1 MIGAIIGDIAG
12 STYEFHSIKT
22 KDFPLFAPG
31 SSYTDDSLMSIAVAS
46 ALMQTGEGH
55 VGFKSHVV
63 TSMRQIA
70 AKYPCPM
77 GGYGGRFR
85 HWLVSS
91 NPRPYGSFGN
101 GSAMRV
107 SPCGDVAATLDEALE
122 LARQSAEVTHNHP
135 EGIKGAQ
142 AVAAAI
148 YLARTGESRDGIR
161 SYIEQHFYPLHQTVD
176 EIRPRY
182 PDRFCCALRRHCGV
196 LRHFHPQ
203 QRQPPDLSTAGR
215 RFAGTAGPSHPDSL
229 SGTAAGADRRIN
241 GQTPIHRFCTR
252 CTIQFLMSYISKY
265 LLCLVP
271 GCHTGFIPAQEV
283 LSLSSCLSND
293 YRREKLNPQTL

>member
-22 KDFPLFAPG
+22 MDFPLFAPG

-46 ALMQTGEGH
+46 ALMQTGESH
-55 VGFKSHVV
+55 DGFKSHAV

-70 AKYPCPM
+70 TKYPCPM

-91 NPRPYGSFGN
+91 DPQPYGSFGN

-107 SPCGDVAATLDEALE
+107 SPCGDVAATLNEALE

-135 EGIKGAQ
+135 EGIRGAQ

-148 YLARTGESRDGIR
+148 VLARTGESRDGIR
-161 SYIEQHFYPLHQTVD
+161 SYIEQNFYPLEQTVD

-182 PDRFCCALRRHCGV
+182 RFDETCQGTVPQAITAFLESVSFEDALRAAVSLGGDCDTLTDITCAIAWPFYARSGLDATMV
-196 LRHFHPQ
+196 RLRDEALALLHD
-203 QRQPPDLSTAGR
+203 DLREIVIRWEERYGGYTTTVNSK
-215 RFAGTAGPSHPDSL
+215 
-229 SGTAAGADRRIN
+229 AD
-241 GQTPIHRFCTR
+241 
-252 CTIQFLMSYISKY
+252 
-265 LLCLVP
+265 
-271 GCHTGFIPAQEV
+271 
-283 LSLSSCLSND
+283 
-293 YRREKLNPQTL
+293 

>member
-22 KDFPLFAPG
+22 MDFPLFAPG

-46 ALMQTGEGH
+46 ALMQTGESH
-55 VGFKSHVV
+55 DGFKSHAV

-70 AKYPCPM
+70 TKYPCPM

-91 NPRPYGSFGN
+91 DPQPYGIFGN

-107 SPCGDVAATLDEALE
+107 SPCGDVATTLDEALA
-122 LARQSAEVTHNHP
+122 LAKQSAEVTHSHP

-161 SYIEQHFYPLHQTVD
+161 SYIEQNFYPLEQTVD

-182 PDRFCCALRRHCGV
+182 RFDETCQGTVPQAITAFLESVSFEDALRAAVSLGGDCDTLTDITCAITWPYYAKNGLDDTMVR
-196 LRHFHPQ
+196 LRDEAFALLHD
-203 QRQPPDLSTAGR
+203 DLREIVIRWEERYGGYKAT
-215 RFAGTAGPSHPDSL
+215 TNDK
-229 SGTAAGADRRIN
+229 AD
-241 GQTPIHRFCTR
+241 
-252 CTIQFLMSYISKY
+252 
-265 LLCLVP
+265 
-271 GCHTGFIPAQEV
+271 
-283 LSLSSCLSND
+283 
-293 YRREKLNPQTL
+293 

>member
-22 KDFPLFAPG
+22 MDFPLFAPG

-46 ALMQTGEGH
+46 ALMQTGESH
-55 VGFKSHVV
+55 DGFKSHAV

-70 AKYPCPM
+70 TKYPCPM

-85 HWLVSS
+85 HWLVSP
-91 NPRPYGSFGN
+91 NLRPYGSFGN

-107 SPCGDVAATLDEALE
+107 SPCGDVAATLDEALA
-122 LARQSAEVTHNHP
+122 LAKQSAEVTHSHP

-148 YLARTGESRDGIR
+148 YLARAGESRDGIR
-161 SYIEQHFYPLHQTVD
+161 SYIEQHFYHLHQTVD

-182 PDRFCCALRRHCGV
+182 RFDETYQGTVPQAITAFLESVSFEDV
-196 LRHFHPQ
+196 LRTAVSLGGDCDTLTDITCAIAWPFYARSGLDATMVRLRDEALALLHD
-203 QRQPPDLSTAGR
+203 DLREIVIRWEERYGGYTTTVNSK
-215 RFAGTAGPSHPDSL
+215 
-229 SGTAAGADRRIN
+229 AD
-241 GQTPIHRFCTR
+241 
-252 CTIQFLMSYISKY
+252 
-265 LLCLVP
+265 
-271 GCHTGFIPAQEV
+271 
-283 LSLSSCLSND
+283 
-293 YRREKLNPQTL
+293 

>member
-31 SSYTDDSLMSIAVAS
+31 SNTTDDSLMSIAVAS

-55 VGFKSHVV
+55 DGFKSHVV

-85 HWLVSS
+85 HWLVSPY
-91 NPRPYGSFGN
+91 PRPYGSFGN

-122 LARQSAEVTHNHP
+122 LAKQSAEVTHNHP
-135 EGIKGAQ
+135 EGIRGAQ

-182 PDRFCCALRRHCGV
+182 RFDETCQGTVPQAITAFLESVSFEDALRTAVSLGGDCDTLTDITCAIAWPFYARNGLDDMMV
-196 LRHFHPQ
+196 RLRDEALALLHD
-203 QRQPPDLSTAGR
+203 DL
-215 RFAGTAGPSHPDSL
+215 
-229 SGTAAGADRRIN
+229 
-241 GQTPIHRFCTR
+241 
-252 CTIQFLMSYISKY
+252 
-265 LLCLVP
+265 
-271 GCHTGFIPAQEV
+271 
-283 LSLSSCLSND
+283 
-293 YRREKLNPQTL
+293 REIVIR

>member
-22 KDFPLFAPG
+22 MDFPLFAPG
-31 SSYTDDSLMSIAVAS
+31 SSYTDDSLMSVAVAS
-46 ALMQTGEGH
+46 ALMQTGESH
-55 VGFKSHVV
+55 DGFKSHAV

-70 AKYPCPM
+70 TKYPCPM
-77 GGYGGRFR
+77 GGYGRHFR
-85 HWLVSS
+85 HWLVSP

-122 LARQSAEVTHNHP
+122 LAKQSAEVTHNHP

-161 SYIEQHFYPLHQTVD
+161 SYIEQHFYHLHQTVD

-182 PDRFCCALRRHCGV
+182 RFDETYQGTVPQAITAFLESVSFEDV
-196 LRHFHPQ
+196 LRTAVSLGGDCDTLTDITCAIAWPFYARSGLDATMVRLRDEALALLHD
-203 QRQPPDLSTAGR
+203 DLREIVIRWEERYGGYTTTVNSK
-215 RFAGTAGPSHPDSL
+215 
-229 SGTAAGADRRIN
+229 AD
-241 GQTPIHRFCTR
+241 
-252 CTIQFLMSYISKY
+252 
-265 LLCLVP
+265 
-271 GCHTGFIPAQEV
+271 
-283 LSLSSCLSND
+283 
-293 YRREKLNPQTL
+293 

>member
-12 STYEFHSIKT
+12 SSYEFHSIKA

-85 HWLVSS
+85 HWLVSPD
-91 NPRPYGSFGN
+91 PRPYGSFGN

-122 LARQSAEVTHNHP
+122 LARQSADVTHNHP
-135 EGIKGAQ
+135 EGIRGAQ

-148 YLARTGESRDGIR
+148 VLARTGESRDGIR

-182 PDRFCCALRRHCGV
+182 RFDETCQGTVPQAITAFLESVSFEDALRTAVSLGGDCDTLTDITCAIAWPFYTRSGLDATMV
-196 LRHFHPQ
+196 RLRDEALALLHD
-203 QRQPPDLSTAGR
+203 DL
-215 RFAGTAGPSHPDSL
+215 
-229 SGTAAGADRRIN
+229 
-241 GQTPIHRFCTR
+241 
-252 CTIQFLMSYISKY
+252 
-265 LLCLVP
+265 
-271 GCHTGFIPAQEV
+271 
-283 LSLSSCLSND
+283 
-293 YRREKLNPQTL
+293 REIVIR

>member
-1 MIGAIIGDIAG
+1 MIGAIISDIAG

-22 KDFPLFAPG
+22 MDFPLFAPG

-46 ALMQTGEGH
+46 ALMQTGESH
-55 VGFKSHVV
+55 DGFKSHAV

-70 AKYPCPM
+70 TKYPCPM

-91 NPRPYGSFGN
+91 DLQPYGSFGN

-107 SPCGDVAATLDEALE
+107 SPCGDVAATLDEALA
-122 LARQSAEVTHNHP
+122 LAKQSAEVTHSHL

-161 SYIEQHFYPLHQTVD
+161 SYIEQNFYPLEQTVD

-182 PDRFCCALRRHCGV
+182 RFDETCQGTVPQAITAFLESVSFEDALRVAVSLGGDCDTLTDITCAIAWPYYAKNGLDATMVR
-196 LRHFHPQ
+196 LRDEALALL
-203 QRQPPDLSTAGR
+203 RDDLREIVIRWEERYGGYTTTVNSK
-215 RFAGTAGPSHPDSL
+215 
-229 SGTAAGADRRIN
+229 AD
-241 GQTPIHRFCTR
+241 
-252 CTIQFLMSYISKY
+252 
-265 LLCLVP
+265 
-271 GCHTGFIPAQEV
+271 
-283 LSLSSCLSND
+283 
-293 YRREKLNPQTL
+293 

>member
-22 KDFPLFAPG
+22 MDFPLFAPG

-46 ALMQTGEGH
+46 ALMQTGESH
-55 VGFKSHVV
+55 DGFKSHAV

-70 AKYPCPM
+70 TKYPCPM

-91 NPRPYGSFGN
+91 DLQPYGSFGN

-107 SPCGDVAATLDEALE
+107 SPCGDVAATLDEALA
-122 LARQSAEVTHNHP
+122 LAKQSAEVTHSHP

-148 YLARTGESRDGIR
+148 YLARTGESRNGIR
-161 SYIEQHFYPLHQTVD
+161 SYIEQHFYPLEQTVD
-176 EIRPRY
+176 EIRPTY
-182 PDRFCCALRRHCGV
+182 RFDETCQGTVPQAITVFLESVSFEDALRTAVSLGGDCDTLTDITCAIAWPFYARSGLDDTMV
-196 LRHFHPQ
+196 RLRDEALALLHD
-203 QRQPPDLSTAGR
+203 DLREIVTRWEERYGGYTSTVN
-215 RFAGTAGPSHPDSL
+215 SK
-229 SGTAAGADRRIN
+229 AD
-241 GQTPIHRFCTR
+241 
-252 CTIQFLMSYISKY
+252 
-265 LLCLVP
+265 
-271 GCHTGFIPAQEV
+271 
-283 LSLSSCLSND
+283 
-293 YRREKLNPQTL
+293 

>member
-22 KDFPLFAPG
+22 MDFPLFAPG

-46 ALMQTGEGH
+46 ALMQTGESH
-55 VGFKSHVV
+55 DGFKSHAV

-70 AKYPCPM
+70 TKYPCPM

-85 HWLVSS
+85 YWLVSS
-91 NPRPYGSFGN
+91 DPQPYGSFGN

-107 SPCGDVAATLDEALE
+107 SPCGDVAATLDEALA

-135 EGIKGAQ
+135 EGIRGAQ

-148 YLARTGESRDGIR
+148 VLARTEESRDGIR
-161 SYIEQHFYPLHQTVD
+161 SYIEQHFYHLHQTVD

-182 PDRFCCALRRHCGV
+182 RFDETCQGTVPQAITAFLESVSFEDALRTAVSLGGDCDTLTDITCAIAWPFYTRSGLDDTMV
-196 LRHFHPQ
+196 RLRDEALALLHDDLREIVTRWGSAMAGTQ
-203 QRQPPDLSTAGR
+203 QR
-215 RFAGTAGPSHPDSL
+215 
-229 SGTAAGADRRIN
+229 
-241 GQTPIHRFCTR
+241 
-252 CTIQFLMSYISKY
+252 
-265 LLCLVP
+265 
-271 GCHTGFIPAQEV
+271 
-283 LSLSSCLSND
+283 
-293 YRREKLNPQTL
+293 

>member
-1 MIGAIIGDIAG
+1 MIGAIIGDFAG

-91 NPRPYGSFGN
+91 VPRPYGSFGN

-107 SPCGDVAATLDEALE
+107 SPGGDVAATLDEALE

-161 SYIEQHFYPLHQTVD
+161 SYIEQHFYPLHQTAD

-182 PDRFCCALRRHCGV
+182 RFDETCQGTVPQAITAFLESVSFEDALRTAVSLGGDCDTLTDITCAIAWPFY
-196 LRHFHPQ
+196 LRNGLDDTMVRLRDEALALLHD
-203 QRQPPDLSTAGR
+203 DLREIVIRWEERYGGYTTTVNSK
-215 RFAGTAGPSHPDSL
+215 
-229 SGTAAGADRRIN
+229 AD
-241 GQTPIHRFCTR
+241 
-252 CTIQFLMSYISKY
+252 
-265 LLCLVP
+265 
-271 GCHTGFIPAQEV
+271 
-283 LSLSSCLSND
+283 
-293 YRREKLNPQTL
+293 